1 MNKPVTTK
9 KEGFVFARENYILLF
24 VGIALTMIGFILMIG
39 GKSDDPNVFN
49 PELFNTQRIT
59 VAPIMVLA
67 GFVTVIFAI
76 MKKSKSKSE

>member
-1 MNKPVTTK
+1 MIL
-9 KEGFVFARENYILLF
+9 FA
-24 VGIALTMIGFILMIG
+24 GIALIILGFILMIG

-59 VAPIMVLA
+59 VAPILVLS

-76 MKKSKSKSE
+76 MKKRKKTE

>member
-1 MNKPVTTK
+1 MSKPVK
-9 KEGFVFARENYILLF
+9 NDGFVFARENYMILF
-24 VGIALTMIGFILMIG
+24 AGIAMIIIGFVLMIG

-59 VAPIMVLA
+59 VAPILVLS

-76 MKKSKSKSE
+76 MKKRKKTE